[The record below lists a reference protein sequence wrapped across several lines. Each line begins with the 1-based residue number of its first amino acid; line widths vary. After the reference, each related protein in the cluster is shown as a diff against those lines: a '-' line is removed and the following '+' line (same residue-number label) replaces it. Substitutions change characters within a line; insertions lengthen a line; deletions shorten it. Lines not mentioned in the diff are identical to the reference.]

1 MSRRRWRAPGTHF
14 TCFTSTEVQILT
26 PEELRARWAHLA
38 CHADLDTNSLIL
50 AVAPGSA
57 DAEASELSMHEV
69 QGSEQ
74 DQGVRLAQGATVV
87 LSACNTGRGDI
98 KAEGVVCVCVCVGGW
113 VWVWVCVRWLVG
125 WLVGGWVGGW
135 VCTESGSI

>member
-1 MSRRRWRAPGTHF
+1 M
-14 TCFTSTEVQILT
+14 T
-26 PEELRARWAHLA
+26 PEELCGRWAHLA

-74 DQGVRLAQGATVV
+74 EQGVRLAQGATVV

-98 KAEGVVCVCVCVGGW
+98 KAEGVVW
-113 VWVWVCVRWLVG
+113 VWVWVWVWVRVRVRVWVRV
-125 WLVGGWVGGW
+125 WVWVRQRDWRGG
-135 VCTESGSI
+135 